1 METVNITLAPYY
13 YKFSDLNNF
22 IYDLRE
28 VKGFYIMD
36 SPNCSPVDM
45 ELENANDYTDYMI
58 ILCVGINHKEIEIYY
73 KDKKAR
79 DKEYKKLSKIFL
91 SKEE

>member
-28 VKGFYIMD
+28 VKGFYRI
-36 SPNCSPVDM
+36 DM
-45 ELENANDYTDYMI
+45 PRNIPDDIVPEDIYDYLI
-58 ILCVGINHKEIEIYY
+58 VLHVGVNHKEIEIYY
-73 KDKKAR
+73 KDEQIR
-79 DKEYKKLSKIFL
+79 DFEYERLSKLFL
-91 SKEE
+91 CEEE